1 MILNV
6 KDASAFLGIS
16 PNSLRA
22 LAKTGRI
29 PAARIGRAWRFV
41 KDDLEQHIRSQYVS
55 DPTTETEVADEVE
68 QA

>member
-6 KDASAFLGIS
+6 KTASEYLGIS

-22 LAKTGRI
+22 LAKTGKI

-41 KDDLEQHIRSQYVS
+41 QSDLEKYLRDQYA
-55 DPTTETEVADEVE
+55 VAPASEVE
-68 QA
+68 ASVAVQ